1 MRFPSLCSARHQ
13 DWFLEPQGSTLDTED
28 PWIPE
33 WASQYSGGSGGTG
46 LGQDAGEASRA
57 ILSTACML
65 TLLTRRMPGPCH
77 RPPLLLTT
85 DKAASAGPVQAPA
98 VVVSGAKG

>member
-33 WASQYSGGSGGTG
+33 WASQYSGGSGGAG

-65 TLLTRRMPGPCH
+65 TACQ
-77 RPPLLLTT
+77 
-85 DKAASAGPVQAPA
+85 DPA
-98 VVVSGAKG
+98 TGHLFC